1 MSENRIVK
9 AENLL
14 LASNIL
20 VLYKGYNLQIVKSSV
35 ASFLSSDFKKRKKE
49 NTQSSIIPPQ
59 KVYVRQNNN
68 SSKKSRN
75 LFPFYIYR
83 IGMILK
89 KYSYCKK
96 SRMLAGKRY
105 QKHCVIISSGRKIL
119 TGTIAL
125 SYT

>member
-49 NTQSSIIPPQ
+49 NTLLSFLLKRFMSDRITTVP
-59 KVYVRQNNN
+59 
-68 SSKKSRN
+68 RN
-75 LFPFYIYR
+75 LEIYFHFTS
-83 IGMILK
+83 IG
-89 KYSYCKK
+89 
-96 SRMLAGKRY
+96 
-105 QKHCVIISSGRKIL
+105 
-119 TGTIAL
+119 
-125 SYT
+125 